1 MVHSRKYII
10 SRTYNTQRRILVEK
24 EKIMDWPTFIGT
36 VIVLLSAVIP
46 MMVFPSASEKVIT
59 DINSAI
65 SNSIGSVYLFIGL
78 AVLSFVLYIAF
89 GRYGNVTL
97 GKASD
102 KPEFNNFSWAAM
114 LFCAGIGSDI
124 LYWGVIEWAFY
135 YQVPPNGAKGMTDEA
150 LCNAIW
156 HVPLG
161 TYCMGNLCITS
172 FAYWLFSI
180 CKETTSI

>member
-1 MVHSRKYII
+1 MK
-10 SRTYNTQRRILVEK
+10 K

-78 AVLSFVLYIAF
+78 VVLSFVLYIAF

-150 LCNAIW
+150 L
-156 HVPLG
+156 
-161 TYCMGNLCITS
+161 TYATQYGMFHCEGQAYGEYVRALCMGSGKNGRIVVS
-172 FAYWLFSI
+172 MI
-180 CKETTSI
+180 

>member
-1 MVHSRKYII
+1 
-10 SRTYNTQRRILVEK
+10 
-24 EKIMDWPTFIGT
+24 MDWPTFIGT
-36 VIVLLSAVIP
+36 VIVLLAAVIP

-102 KPEFNNFSWAAM
+102 KPEFNNFGWAAM
-114 LFCAGIGSDI
+114 LFVQALVQIFFIGALS
-124 LYWGVIEWAFY
+124 
-135 YQVPPNGAKGMTDEA
+135 NG
-150 LCNAIW
+150 
-156 HVPLG
+156 P
-161 TYCMGNLCITS
+161 
-172 FAYWLFSI
+172 SI
-180 CKETTSI
+180 IKYLQMELKE

>member
-1 MVHSRKYII
+1 
-10 SRTYNTQRRILVEK
+10 
-24 EKIMDWPTFIGT
+24 
-36 VIVLLSAVIP
+36 

-114 LFCAGIGSDI
+114 LFVRIGSDI
-124 LYWGVIEWAFY
+124 LIGALS
-135 YQVPPNGAKGMTDEA
+135 NG
-150 LCNAIW
+150 
-156 HVPLG
+156 P
-161 TYCMGNLCITS
+161 
-172 FAYWLFSI
+172 SI
-180 CKETTSI
+180 IKYLQMELKE